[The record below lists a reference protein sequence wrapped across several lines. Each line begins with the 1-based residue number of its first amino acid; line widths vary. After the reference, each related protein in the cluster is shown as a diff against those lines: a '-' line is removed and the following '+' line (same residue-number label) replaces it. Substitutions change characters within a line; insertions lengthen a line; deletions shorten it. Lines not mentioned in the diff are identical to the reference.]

1 MRNGSDSCCRPGS
14 PSPCPAASAR
24 SAAAAWAAAQTE
36 PDAAQLVLVGPAWRR
51 LVCVFAEE
59 LVVGEQDLSLPAVV
73 DEIDAVI
80 PAVQSLLASPATAP
94 GARG

>member
-1 MRNGSDSCCRPGS
+1 M
-14 PSPCPAASAR
+14 A
-24 SAAAAWAAAQTE
+24 

-59 LVVGEQDLSLPAVV
+59 LVVGEQDLSVPAVV
-73 DEIDAVI
+73 DETEAVI
-80 PAVQSLLASPATAP
+80 PAVRRLTDSPAIAP